1 MYLGKVEV
9 QHKNLFKTPDM
20 YMVKSKSGKP
30 FKTKNRAITAS
41 RRIGR
46 IKLSSKRYPIGSHIA
61 YSAER
66 VKVIDTRKT
75 TGKTRLGYGF
85 GDFY

>member
-9 QHKNLFKTPDM
+9 QHRDLFKTPNV
-20 YMVKSKSGKP
+20 YSVRKSNNKL
-30 FKTKNRAITAS
+30 FKTKKEAVNAAKK
-41 RRIGR
+41 IGR
-46 IKLSSKRYPIGSHIA
+46 IKVNSKRYPIGSHIA

-66 VKVIDTRKT
+66 VNVIDTKKINK
-75 TGKTRLGYGF
+75 KTRLGYGF